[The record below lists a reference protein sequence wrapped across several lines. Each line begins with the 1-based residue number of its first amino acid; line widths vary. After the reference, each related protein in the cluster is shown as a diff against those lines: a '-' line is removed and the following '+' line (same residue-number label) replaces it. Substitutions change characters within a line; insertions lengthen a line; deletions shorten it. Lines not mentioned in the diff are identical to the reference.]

1 MNLFKLPKIV
11 IKTIIKQKFM
21 NSKKFEIEALVEDL
35 IEGLIIEELVGSLN
49 SAKECE
55 VALEILIQKLEE
67 FDPKEFKSYF

>member
-1 MNLFKLPKIV
+1 
-11 IKTIIKQKFM
+11 M